1 MAGIIRTYDEFLK
14 AELESNETQ
23 TQVQQLQDWLSGQQ
37 QVVRQTYETTAQT
50 AAQQASYDISGAYA
64 NYLKQ
69 QRNIASQGHLE
80 SGYKEEVGEMLQQ
93 QYQSDYSQ
101 AKLTQAET
109 TAKAYE
115 FALKATEEHSDIYNK
130 AITDLYAQAEQN
142 AKNLDKFYQIVASDI
157 GGVED
162 LSQLYTELGNG
173 GLAAYDPKTRELTT
187 RGKGL
192 WAQWLSNENLSKTIM
207 EEDEDLYDWMLSN
220 YDKAYE
226 YITGETTPISEEDAL
241 KMTYSGGYLET
252 FEKPNAD
259 ELLNAFTGKG
269 KEKAVAELPSK
280 IIEYGQTQLKLTDA
294 ELENAVSDALSQ
306 HAGTLTKLVADR
318 SKADLQVRQKVI
330 KDLSAYKVSDY
341 ATTTEYLN
349 AIFTDLYK
357 YSYFR
362 DNKSLY
368 SDVVD
373 AITNG
378 IQSYASKKYNK

>member
-14 AELESNETQ
+14 AELESSETQ
-23 TQVQQLQDWLSGQQ
+23 KQVQQLQDWLSGQQ
-37 QVVRQTYETTAQT
+37 QVVQQTYETAAQT
-50 AAQQASYDISGAYA
+50 ATQQASYDISGAYA

-69 QRNIASQGHLE
+69 QRNIASQGRLE
-80 SGYKEEVGEMLQQ
+80 SGYKEEVGEILHQ
-93 QYQSDYSQ
+93 QYQSAYSQ
-101 AKLTQAET
+101 AKSVQAET
-109 TAKAYE
+109 TSKAYE
-115 FALKATEEHSDIYNK
+115 SALKASEEYSDIYNK
-130 AITDLYAQAEQN
+130 AITDLYAQAEQS

-173 GLAAYDPKTRELTT
+173 GLGVYDPKTRELTT

-207 EEDEDLYDWMLSN
+207 EEDEDLYNWMLSN

-259 ELLNAFTGKG
+259 TLLNAFTGKN

-280 IIEYGQTQLKLTDA
+280 IIEYGQTLLKLTDA
-294 ELENAVSDALSQ
+294 ELENAVSNALAQ
-306 HAGTLTKLVADR
+306 HAGTLTQLVSDR
-318 SKADLQVRQKVI
+318 NKVALQVRQNVI

-368 SDVVD
+368 ADVVD